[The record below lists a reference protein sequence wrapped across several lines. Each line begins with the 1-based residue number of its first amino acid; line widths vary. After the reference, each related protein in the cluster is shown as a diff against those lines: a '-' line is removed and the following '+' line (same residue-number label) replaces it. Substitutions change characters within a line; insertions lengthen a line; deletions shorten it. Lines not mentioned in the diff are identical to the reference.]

1 MIINDL
7 FIRVHRVQTS
17 SVLTSTQDVHTVC
30 HTYSYLT
37 ALLCF
42 SGRVDVRFFVQ
53 NKVYAGFV
61 AAAYQLKLPTAT
73 SRVVST
79 FFETLA
85 QSSLTRT
92 RLTVASF
99 HQSRRNGYSSVIH
112 VLCRWCYSAGNRFHV
127 TYLVALRFTL
137 PILR

>member
-7 FIRVHRVQTS
+7 FIRVHRVWTS
-17 SVLTSTQDVHTVC
+17 SVLTSIQDVHTVC

-42 SGRVDVRFFVQ
+42 SGRLDVRLSFRTRCIPYSWSPDINGASNCNIQ
-53 NKVYAGFV
+53 I
-61 AAAYQLKLPTAT
+61 
-73 SRVVST
+73 VST

-85 QSSLTRT
+85 RT

-99 HQSRRNGYSSVIH
+99 HQSRWNGYSSVIH

-127 TYLVALRFTL
+127 TYLVALSFTL